1 MSDLG
6 RQEGRE
12 SVERRVGD
20 PQRREGR
27 DERRDPQDV
36 SHDHAA
42 IRRIADELLPAL
54 MARLEASPLGELE
67 VSQDGWRLRL
77 RKPFDRVASAAD
89 PPGPTPAAL
98 RGTKGGGSS
107 DGSPAKGLGRPE
119 RAAERN
125 EPARRAIT
133 SPAVGTFH
141 PRAGSGLG
149 RTVRA
154 GDLIGHVEVLGV
166 PQEVLAPFDGTLG
179 RVLVEPGQVVEY
191 GEQLMRIESSSG
203 SSSAEPDRTSAG
215 NASPA
220 R

>member
-1 MSDLG
+1 MTDPKG
-6 RQEGRE
+6 QEGRAVSRDASE
-12 SVERRVGD
+12 MHVRDARGD
-20 PQRREGR
+20 AR
-27 DERRDPQDV
+27 DV

-77 RKPFDRVASAAD
+77 RKPFDRVASAGD
-89 PPGPTPAAL
+89 PSTPTAAATRGAKVGGPHD
-98 RGTKGGGSS
+98 GSTKGVGHP
-107 DGSPAKGLGRPE
+107 DRTT
-119 RAAERN
+119 ERN

-141 PRAGSGLG
+141 PRAGAGLG
-149 RTVRA
+149 RAVRA
-154 GDLIGHVEVLGV
+154 GDVVGHVEVLGV

-179 RVLVEPGQVVEY
+179 RALVEPGQVVEY
-191 GEQLMRIESSSG
+191 GEQLMRIESSHSG
-203 SSSAEPDRTSAG
+203 SPPVEPDGTSPG
-215 NASPA
+215 RASVA

>member
-1 MSDLG
+1 M
-6 RQEGRE
+6 
-12 SVERRVGD
+12 GD
-20 PQRREGR
+20 PTGPEGR
-27 DERRDPQDV
+27 DVAGDARDV

-54 MARLEASPLGELE
+54 MARLEAGPLGELE

-77 RKPFDRVASAAD
+77 RKPLDRVSSTGDPPPGSAAA
-89 PPGPTPAAL
+89 T
-98 RGTKGGGSS
+98 RGAKGDRSRDGSR
-107 DGSPAKGLGRPE
+107 DGSPAKGVGRPE
-119 RAAERN
+119 RGSERT

-149 RTVRA
+149 RAVRA
-154 GDLIGHVEVLGV
+154 GDVVGHVEVLGV

-191 GEQLMRIESSSG
+191 GEQLMRIESAHSG
-203 SSSAEPDRTSAG
+203 SPSAEPDGTSPG
-215 NASPA
+215 GPSPGGPS
-220 R
+220 RGSPSPVR

>member
-1 MSDLG
+1 MSDPTG
-6 RQEGRE
+6 QEGRDVSE
-12 SVERRVGD
+12 VEV
-20 PQRREGR
+20 R
-27 DERRDPQDV
+27 DGRRDARDA

-77 RKPFDRVASAAD
+77 RKPLDRVASAGD
-89 PPGPTPAAL
+89 PPRTTAAVT
-98 RGTKGGGSS
+98 RG
-107 DGSPAKGLGRPE
+107 AKGDGLRDLSPGKGIGRPE
-119 RAAERN
+119 RTPERN

-141 PRAGSGLG
+141 PRAGAGLG
-149 RTVRA
+149 RAVRA
-154 GDLIGHVEVLGV
+154 GDVVGHVEVLGV

-191 GEQLMRIESSSG
+191 GEQLMRIESSHSG
-203 SSSAEPDRTSAG
+203 SPSAEPDGTSSGSA
-215 NASPA
+215 PLA

>member
-1 MSDLG
+1 M
-6 RQEGRE
+6 
-12 SVERRVGD
+12 GD
-20 PQRREGR
+20 HKADEGR
-27 DERRDPQDV
+27 DVSGDGRDV

-54 MARLEASPLGELE
+54 MARLEASSLGELE

-77 RKPFDRVASAAD
+77 RKPLDRVSSTGDA
-89 PPGPTPAAL
+89 PPGTAPAA
-98 RGTKGGGSS
+98 RGARGDRSRDGSR
-107 DGSPAKGLGRPE
+107 DGSPAKGVGRPE
-119 RAAERN
+119 RTSERN

-149 RTVRA
+149 RAVRA
-154 GDLIGHVEVLGV
+154 GDVVGHVEVLGV

-191 GEQLMRIESSSG
+191 GEQLMRIDSSHAG
-203 SSSAEPDRTSAG
+203 SPSPELDGEPPG
-215 NASPA
+215 SPSLV

>member
-1 MSDLG
+1 
-6 RQEGRE
+6 
-12 SVERRVGD
+12 
-20 PQRREGR
+20 
-27 DERRDPQDV
+27 
-36 SHDHAA
+36 
-42 IRRIADELLPAL
+42 

-77 RKPFDRVASAAD
+77 RKPLDRVASAGDSPD
-89 PPGPTPAAL
+89 PAPAAP
-98 RGTKGGGSS
+98 RGAKGHGPS
-107 DGSPAKGLGRPE
+107 DGLPARGLGRPE
-119 RAAERN
+119 RASERN

-154 GDLIGHVEVLGV
+154 GDVVGHVEVLGV

-191 GEQLMRIESSSG
+191 GEQLMRIESSHSG
-203 SSSAEPDRTSAG
+203 SQSAEPDGTSSG
-215 NASPA
+215 DASPA

>member
-1 MSDLG
+1 MTEPQ
-6 RQEGRE
+6 RQELPESADGR
-12 SVERRVGD
+12 VDDV
-20 PQRREGR
+20 QAQQGR
-27 DERRDPQDV
+27 DAHRDGQNV
-36 SHDHAA
+36 SQDHAA

-77 RKPFDRVASAAD
+77 RKPLDRVGSAVD
-89 PPGPTPAAL
+89 PPDPAPGASRGAKGHGP
-98 RGTKGGGSS
+98 G
-107 DGSPAKGLGRPE
+107 DGMPAKGLGRPD
-119 RAAERN
+119 RAPERN

-133 SPAVGTFH
+133 SPAVGTVH

-154 GDLIGHVEVLGV
+154 GDVVGHVEVLGV

-203 SSSAEPDRTSAG
+203 SPSAG
-215 NASPA
+215 LDATSSGDAPPT

>member
-1 MSDLG
+1 MGDPKG
-6 RQEGRE
+6 QEGRDA
-12 SVERRVGD
+12 SGDAVELNV
-20 PQRREGR
+20 R
-27 DERRDPQDV
+27 DARRDARDV
-36 SHDHAA
+36 SQDHAA

-77 RKPFDRVASAAD
+77 RKPFDRVLSADD
-89 PPGPTPAAL
+89 PPPATTAATRGP
-98 RGTKGGGSS
+98 KS
-107 DGSPAKGLGRPE
+107 DGSRDGLPAKGGRPE
-119 RAAERN
+119 RMSERN

-141 PRAGSGLG
+141 PRTGSGLG
-149 RTVRA
+149 RAVRA
-154 GDLIGHVEVLGV
+154 GDVVGHVEVLGV

-191 GEQLMRIESSSG
+191 GEQLMRIESSHPG
-203 SSSAEPDRTSAG
+203 SPSAEPGGPSSG
-215 NASPA
+215 SPSLV

>member
-1 MSDLG
+1 MSDA
-6 RQEGRE
+6 R
-12 SVERRVGD
+12 
-20 PQRREGR
+20 RREGR
-27 DERRDPQDV
+27 NV

-77 RKPFDRVASAAD
+77 RKPFDRVAPASGS
-89 PPGPTPAAL
+89 PGATPAGA
-98 RGTKGGGSS
+98 RGAKG
-107 DGSPAKGLGRPE
+107 DGSRDGPPAKGAGRSE
-119 RAAERN
+119 RGSDRN

-149 RTVRA
+149 RAVRA
-154 GDLIGHVEVLGV
+154 GDVVGHVEVLGV

-191 GEQLMRIESSSG
+191 GEQLMRIESSHSG
-203 SSSAEPDRTSAG
+203 SPSAETDATPSAE
-215 NASPA
+215 NDATPSATTPMP

>member
-1 MSDLG
+1 VDIS
-6 RQEGRE
+6 Q
-12 SVERRVGD
+12 
-20 PQRREGR
+20 
-27 DERRDPQDV
+27 
-36 SHDHAA
+36 DHAA

-77 RKPFDRVASAAD
+77 RKPLDRVASAGD
-89 PPGPTPAAL
+89 PPDPAPAAS
-98 RGTKGGGSS
+98 RGAKGHGSS
-107 DGSPAKGLGRPE
+107 DGSPVKGLGRAE
-119 RAAERN
+119 RTTERN

-154 GDLIGHVEVLGV
+154 GDVVGHVEVLGV

-191 GEQLMRIESSSG
+191 GEQLMRIESSLSG
-203 SSSAEPDRTSAG
+203 SSPAEPDGTSSG
-215 NASPA
+215 DASPA

>member
-1 MSDLG
+1 MTDPKRL
-6 RQEGRE
+6 EGPE
-12 SVERRVGD
+12 SVDGRV
-20 PQRREGR
+20 
-27 DERRDPQDV
+27 DV
-36 SHDHAA
+36 SQDHAA

-77 RKPFDRVASAAD
+77 RKPLDRVASAGD
-89 PPGPTPAAL
+89 PPDSAPAAS
-98 RGTKGGGSS
+98 RGAKGHGPS

-119 RAAERN
+119 RASERN

-154 GDLIGHVEVLGV
+154 GDVVGHVEVLGV

-191 GEQLMRIESSSG
+191 GEQLMRIESSHSG
-203 SSSAEPDRTSAG
+203 SQSAERDGTSSG
-215 NASPA
+215 DASPA